1 MHPGMIPWW
10 RAQQRR
16 AERGARAGC
25 GGGGG
30 THYEASGGGYSDMG
44 GGSFGVR
51 RPLRYLARRLDL
63 DEKQVA
69 AIARV
74 IGELKTERAQAEVDD
89 RRAVAAFADAVGG
102 DTFDA
107 AKAKTAGDARVA
119 TAERLR
125 DAVLAALEGI
135 HAALDPG
142 QREQLAYMIRTGALS
157 L

>member
-1 MHPGMIPWW
+1 
-10 RAQQRR
+10 
-16 AERGARAGC
+16 
-25 GGGGG
+25 
-30 THYEASGGGYSDMG
+30 MG

-125 DAVLAALEGI
+125 DAVLAALESI
-135 HAALDPG
+135 HAALDPR